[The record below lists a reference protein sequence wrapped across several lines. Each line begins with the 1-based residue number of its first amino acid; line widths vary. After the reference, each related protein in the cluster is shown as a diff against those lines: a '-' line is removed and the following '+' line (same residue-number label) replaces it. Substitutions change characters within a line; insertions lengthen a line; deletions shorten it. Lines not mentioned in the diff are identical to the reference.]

1 MRHDVE
7 DCAVSGAESL
17 VAGLTPIAGG
27 ASQQAPLAHAE
38 RLVLT
43 GAKDIARRVKFLDWK
58 RH

>member
-7 DCAVSGAESL
+7 DCAVSSAALL
-17 VAGLTPIAGG
+17 VAGLTAIAGG
-27 ASQQAPLAHAE
+27 ASQQAPLVHAE

-43 GAKDIARRVKFLDWK
+43 GADDIARRVKFLDWK